1 MKVNMAIE
9 WEKAPDQGRVVI
21 ANGEILSSCLNI
33 GWGTYDK
40 NKNYFN
46 FSERENKNCRLTF
59 YIDSETIDSET
70 APTTISVVD
79 TEKPFS
85 FLLKDVLSQSPL
97 ALAGYGVQVH
107 AEEDVWGNL

>member
-21 ANGEILSSCLNI
+21 ANGEILSGGISI

-46 FSERENKNCRLTF
+46 FSEKENEDCRLTF

-70 APTTISVVD
+70 IPATISVVD

-85 FLLKDVLSQSPL
+85 FLLKDVLSKSPL
-97 ALAGYGVQVH
+97 VLADYGVKVK